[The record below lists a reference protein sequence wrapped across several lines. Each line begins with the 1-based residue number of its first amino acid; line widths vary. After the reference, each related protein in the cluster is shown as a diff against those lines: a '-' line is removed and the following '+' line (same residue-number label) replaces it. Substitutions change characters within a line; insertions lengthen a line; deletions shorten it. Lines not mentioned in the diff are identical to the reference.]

1 MLSGMASRRPDLEP
15 ATVTTDEAVVPPALT
30 RIERKRPAPAGPQA
44 DDPRTADDVERAYV
58 AAREAWT
65 AAMRASSSGRPAEM
79 AALAIAQE
87 AYEAAS
93 LERQR
98 VQRLESNPVAIPIER
113 GPQPRGID
121 AVIGQEMAWRDLKQP
136 PREGLIAR
144 LRRRLGG

>member
-1 MLSGMASRRPDLEP
+1 MSPRRPDLEP
-15 ATVTTDEAVVPPALT
+15 ATATTDEAVVPSALP
-30 RIERKRPAPAGPQA
+30 RIERARPAPAGPRA
-44 DDPRTADDVERAYV
+44 DEPRSADEAERAYV

-65 AAMRASSSGRPAEM
+65 GAMRAAASGRPADM

-98 VQRLESNPVAIPIER
+98 VQRLESNPVAITIER
-113 GPQPRGID
+113 EPQPRGID

-144 LRRRLGG
+144 IRRLLGG